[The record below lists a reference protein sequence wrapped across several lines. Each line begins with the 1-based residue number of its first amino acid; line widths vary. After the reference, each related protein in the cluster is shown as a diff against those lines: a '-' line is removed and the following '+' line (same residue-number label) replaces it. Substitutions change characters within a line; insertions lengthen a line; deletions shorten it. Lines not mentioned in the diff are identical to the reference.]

1 MDEDLTAGHL
11 QELRRGT
18 VVLGCLLR
26 LADADYGYA
35 LLESLG
41 DAGIVVDANTLY
53 PLLRRL
59 EKQGLLTSEWN
70 TEEARP
76 RKFYRT
82 SPAGA
87 DIAARLLDEWRRLD
101 RAVEGLAAADGEAPA
116 SAPTPTDPAGDAGTD
131 SDTGSQQ

>member
-1 MDEDLTAGHL
+1 MDETTTGHI

-18 VVLGCLLR
+18 VVLACLIRLR
-26 LADADYGYA
+26 TPDYGYA
-35 LLESLG
+35 LLESLNG
-41 DAGIVVDANTLY
+41 LGILVDANTLY

-82 SPAGA
+82 SPSG
-87 DIAARLLDEWRRLD
+87 EQ
-101 RAVEGLAAADGEAPA
+101 LAAALTTDWRRIDDALARLETDTDTGEAR
-116 SAPTPTDPAGDAGTD
+116 
-131 SDTGSQQ
+131 